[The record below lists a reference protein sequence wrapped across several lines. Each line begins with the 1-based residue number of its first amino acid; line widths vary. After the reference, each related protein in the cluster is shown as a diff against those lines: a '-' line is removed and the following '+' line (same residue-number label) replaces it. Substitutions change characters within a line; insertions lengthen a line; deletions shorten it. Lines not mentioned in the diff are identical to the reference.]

1 MARITRRGARWPV
14 RRAGGPSASLRG
26 VLDHLRR
33 AFPFVVALV
42 FPLAGA
48 ILAAARFVEGDRED
62 GVRLLG
68 VTLLGVAIYALFVF
82 G

>member
-1 MARITRRGARWPV
+1 
-14 RRAGGPSASLRG
+14 
-26 VLDHLRR
+26 VLDRLRW

-48 ILAAARFVEGDRED
+48 ILAAARFVEGDREE
-62 GVRLLG
+62 GVRLLV

>member
-1 MARITRRGARWPV
+1 MLDRLRW
-14 RRAGGPSASLRG
+14 
-26 VLDHLRR
+26 

-48 ILAAARFVEGDRED
+48 ILAAARFVEGDREE

>member
-1 MARITRRGARWPV
+1 
-14 RRAGGPSASLRG
+14 
-26 VLDHLRR
+26 VLDRLRWL
-33 AFPFVVALV
+33 FPFVVALV

-48 ILAAARFVEGDRED
+48 LLAAARFVEGDRDD